1 MFHIPVL
8 IIVPQNDS
16 RVFQPAESTAK
27 EEVGTGS
34 YLPTRR
40 WSSASVCYV
49 PWDPWRKVLFKVQ
62 SISMGNKQ
70 SSLAAAVTFL
80 EALSQRV
87 AAGGSFSCGRAG
99 PAGLSHPP
107 SCRGAS
113 DPSWPFPLTPR
124 NGHGCPSALPAVSGG
139 KREIKDC
146 IIQAQIKIF
155 TGRNLVESLRREW
168 IMYLNT

>member
-1 MFHIPVL
+1 M
-8 IIVPQNDS
+8 
-16 RVFQPAESTAK
+16 
-27 EEVGTGS
+27 GTGS
-34 YLPTRR
+34 YLPTGR

-49 PWDPWRKVLFKVQ
+49 PWDPWRKVSFKVQ

-70 SSLAAAVTFL
+70 SSLTAAVTFL
-80 EALSQRV
+80 QALSQQV
-87 AAGGSFSCGRAG
+87 AAGGSFSCAQAG
-99 PAGLSHPP
+99 PVGLSHPA

-113 DPSWPFPLTPR
+113 DLSWPFALIHH
-124 NGHGCPSALPAVSGG
+124 NGYSCPKALPAVSGG

-155 TGRNLVESLRREW
+155 TGRNPVESLRREW